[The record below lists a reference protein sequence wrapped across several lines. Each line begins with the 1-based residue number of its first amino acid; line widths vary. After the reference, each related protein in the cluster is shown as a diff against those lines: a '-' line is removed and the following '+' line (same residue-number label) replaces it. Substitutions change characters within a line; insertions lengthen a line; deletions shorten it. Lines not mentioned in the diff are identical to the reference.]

1 MNEEGANL
9 DELLEEVNQLEERKA
24 ELKERAEKRASLE
37 KMVNANEGI
46 TIVEEVKEDGKRA
59 LKEMV
64 GTGFGVIYITESL
77 YEEIK
82 EEVEKEKSH
91 RLPAII
97 PIPGISGN
105 TGQGMR
111 DVKRLVEQAVGSDII
126 FND

>member
-1 MNEEGANL
+1 MYRIGVLGDL
-9 DELLEEVNQLEERKA
+9 DSIYGFATLGLEVWPVSDA
-24 ELKERAEKRASLE
+24 
-37 KMVNANEGI
+37 
-46 TIVEEVKEDGKRA
+46 EDGKRA

-77 YEEIK
+77 YGELV
-82 EEVEKEKSH
+82 EEVTKEKIH

-97 PIPGISGN
+97 PIPGVSGN